1 MYVWLRAPEICIQ
14 RVRARVRRGGHHVS
28 EDVVRRRYARSA
40 VNFLHLYKPLAK
52 TWRVYDNSGT
62 EPVAVAT
69 GGLNQQEKIYEADT
83 WNKLE
88 DCAGEASQ
96 DA

>member
-1 MYVWLRAPEICIQ
+1 
-14 RVRARVRRGGHHVS
+14 
-28 EDVVRRRYARSA
+28 
-40 VNFLHLYKPLAK
+40 LHLYKPLAK